1 MIFLHEKS
9 WKSHRLSLPSL
20 CVNQV
25 VAEIPFFCVCFNK
38 KVK

>member
-20 CVNQV
+20 CVNQI
-25 VAEIPFFCVCFNK
+25 VAEISFFVFALTTK
-38 KVK
+38 